1 MSSIKE
7 LSKIMDESYQLIR
20 LLIVAVVMLCLGAC
34 TNYDVDQPD
43 TPANQKGFERPLAPK
58 GLLPGV

>member
-1 MSSIKE
+1 
-7 LSKIMDESYQLIR
+7 MDESYQLIR